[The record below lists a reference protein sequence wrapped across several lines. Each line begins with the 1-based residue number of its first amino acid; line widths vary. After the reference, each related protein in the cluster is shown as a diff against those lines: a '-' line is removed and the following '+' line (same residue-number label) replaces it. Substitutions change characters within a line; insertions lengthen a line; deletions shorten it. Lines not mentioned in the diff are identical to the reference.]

1 MKKTG
6 NILKILLIVV
16 CLCAVTLFSLV
27 AAGVNVP
34 FLYTYQNNF
43 KHNISGLSQLMG
55 IELPIELQLY
65 LDDETVPTPKPTMMP
80 AEEADA
86 LQAALGNT
94 EEEQVEMQEGTAEL
108 TTKAPVKLSKREN
121 LPVALDGAANAKF
134 ADYGGEI
141 VCVSETRYRGFD
153 KKGKLL
159 WEIPVQMQSPQI
171 NVKGEYVLIN
181 ETGAKKI
188 LLYKGKKQV
197 FEATTEGNIITA
209 DLSKNGD
216 VVVVT
221 EKEYF
226 KGQVVVFNTS
236 GKVIFAW
243 DSGSYN
249 ILDAAISNNRR
260 VAVSLLNTDVG
271 ADSVIACLDVNGKE
285 RFRTDNFT
293 NSIIFDLEYNDEKLN
308 AIADNRSIGISPKG
322 KVEWEYPYS
331 ERVLI
336 NYSIAENGSKM
347 LLFENGGVG
356 EIVVLS
362 AGGKAYESIKTESIP
377 SVLNIKSDYIAYNS
391 GRDIIVSDFEGKSE
405 LRASCTADIKQIY
418 ALERKKVFCVYSS
431 SIQTKVPTRV
441 KKQEAIVVTASQP
454 PEGE

>member
-1 MKKTG
+1 MKKG
-6 NILKILLIVV
+6 NILKILLVVV

-34 FLYTYQNNF
+34 FLQTYKNNF
-43 KHNISGLSQLMG
+43 KHNISGLSEMIGL
-55 IELPIELQLY
+55 ELPIGVQLY
-65 LDDETVPTPKPTMMP
+65 LDDESIPTPKPTMMP
-80 AEEADA
+80 AEEAEA
-86 LQAALGNT
+86 LEMALGNT
-94 EEEQVEMQEGTAEL
+94 EEQVETQEGTAVL

-134 ADYGGEI
+134 ADFGGDV

-153 KKGKLL
+153 NKGKLL
-159 WEIPVQMQSPQI
+159 WEIPIQMQSPQV

-197 FEATTEGNIITA
+197 YEATTEGNIITA

-216 VVVVT
+216 VVAVT

-226 KGQVVVFNTS
+226 KGQVVVFNTD

-271 ADSVIACLDVNGKE
+271 ADSVVVCMDVKGKE
-285 RFRTDNFT
+285 RFRTESFT
-293 NSIIFDLEYNDEKLN
+293 DSIIFDLIYDGEKIK
-308 AIADNRSIGISPKG
+308 AIADNRSIGLSAKG
-322 KVEWEYPYS
+322 KVEWEYAYA
-331 ERVLI
+331 EKVLI
-336 NYSIAENGSKM
+336 NYSVCGNGSQM

-356 EIVVLS
+356 EIVVLT
-362 AGGKAYESIKTESIP
+362 ANGKAYEPIKTESIP
-377 SVLNIKSDYIAYNS
+377 DVLNIKSDYIAYNS
-391 GRDIIVSDFEGKSE
+391 GRDVIVSDFNGKGE
-405 LRASCTADIKQIY
+405 IRASCAADIKQLY
-418 ALERKKVFCVYSS
+418 VLGRKKVFCVYSS
-431 SIQTKVPTRV
+431 SVQTKVPAKV